1 MIRGLFMMPTRGLRM
16 MRGFLVMAHLMV
28 FGGFL
33 VMTTT
38 TGGDTLH
45 AQACAL
51 GFTHVPWRGIKA
63 DLACDAVL

>member
-1 MIRGLFMMPTRGLRM
+1 MIPSLCMMPTRDLRI

-63 DLACDAVL
+63 DLACDTVL